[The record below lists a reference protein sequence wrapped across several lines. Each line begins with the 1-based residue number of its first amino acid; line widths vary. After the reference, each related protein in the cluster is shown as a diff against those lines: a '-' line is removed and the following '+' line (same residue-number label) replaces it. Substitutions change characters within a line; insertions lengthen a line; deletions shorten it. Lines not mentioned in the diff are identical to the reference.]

1 MLNYEG
7 FRKIRLSKHL
17 IVLDTNIFLELY
29 RQPANISNDIIA
41 ALKLI
46 FNNLYI
52 PRQVYD
58 EYIKRYQEIC
68 GSEKKKY
75 QKVSRKLTE
84 LLRKLQDGF
93 SSEISEY
100 RKHNYTDINKLQ
112 ADLTKKVDELESII
126 KAFENDHKSE
136 IDYNLDFLNN
146 DKVKE
151 FIDLLVENE
160 KIGQTISL
168 TERLAILHEGEVRFD
183 NLIPPGYKDCEKKG
197 AEKYGDLFIWK
208 NIIKVAK
215 EKDANIIFVCNDI
228 KEDWWEYERENPID
242 LRNELGMEFKE
253 TNSILN
259 IHFLTLDKF
268 FSYIA
273 EELHLGKSKSAL
285 QLSAMDEA
293 KDLLD
298 AYNDEINREIEEVLS
313 GIDVEKELNEEY
325 LDTADEVTYWEI
337 SNVSVEK
344 EEKIISYFIDLN
356 ISVLSDLTYRE
367 PGDYPYSAGVVALV
381 LNGKIEITKE
391 EYSTCSNIKKID
403 TNFIEMRHIEPVIWK
418 VIKGVGNEIS
428 CKQLIKANDALE
440 LYRNTNNINGIKV
453 ALNETLK
460 DLFRPSLFKKN
471 STDNLH
477 DILAQID
484 FNEFYENMSLS
495 DYNMTKLEDN

>member
-1 MLNYEG
+1 MLDYKG
-7 FRKIRLSKHL
+7 FQKIRLSNHL

-29 RQPANISNDIIA
+29 RQPANISNDIIV
-41 ALKLI
+41 ALKEIL
-46 FNNLYI
+46 NNLYI

-58 EYIKRYQEIC
+58 EYIRRYQEIC

-84 LLRKLQDGF
+84 LLRKLQEGF
-93 SSEISEY
+93 NSEISEY

-112 ADLTKKVDELESII
+112 TDLTEKVDELESII

-151 FIDLLVENE
+151 LIDLLVENE
-160 KIGQTISL
+160 KIGETIL
-168 TERLAILHEGEVRFD
+168 FTEKLAILHEGEVRFD

-197 AEKYGDLFIWK
+197 AEKYGDLLIWK

-228 KEDWWEYERENPID
+228 KEDWWEYEGENPID
-242 LRNELGMEFKE
+242 LRNELDMEFKE
-253 TNSILN
+253 TNSILD

-285 QLSAMDEA
+285 QLLAMDET

-298 AYNDEINREIEEVLS
+298 TYNDEIIEEIAAVLCE
-313 GIDVEKELNEEY
+313 IDVEKELNEEY
-325 LDTADEVTYWEI
+325 LDTADEEIYWEI

-356 ISVLSDLTYRE
+356 ISVLSDLTNNE
-367 PGDYPYSAGVVALV
+367 SDDYPYSAGVVALV

-391 EYSTCSNIKKID
+391 EYSTLSNIKRID
-403 TNFIEMRHIEPVIWK
+403 IKFIEIRHIEPAIWK
-418 VIKGVGNEIS
+418 VIKGVGNENS

-440 LYRNTNNINGIKV
+440 LYRNSNNINGMKA
-453 ALNETLK
+453 ALNEELK
-460 DLFRPSLFKKN
+460 DLFRPYLYKKN
-471 STDNLH
+471 SIDNLH
-477 DILAQID
+477 NILAQID

-495 DYNMTKLEDN
+495 DYNMTKLEED